1 MKFKWNKMLVF
12 PFIIFV
18 YVLLHFIVPT
28 EKEYEK
34 NKMKHINERNFIEKK
49 LVGKWNLDSHQSV
62 YNNRYHLFSADG
74 SYTYHGSDNSKIYS
88 GNWYVNVNDS
98 ILYIKRKDTI
108 NNSIYKLKEIQSNML
123 VLEKKGKYVEFMNW
137 TRYK

>member
-1 MKFKWNKMLVF
+1 MKFRWNKILVF
-12 PFIIFV
+12 PFIIVV
-18 YVLLHFIVPT
+18 YLLLNFFLPT
-28 EKEYEK
+28 EKDHED
-34 NKMKHINERNFIEKK
+34 NKMKYINERNLIERQ

-108 NNSIYKLKEIQSNML
+108 NNSIYKLKEIQSNIL